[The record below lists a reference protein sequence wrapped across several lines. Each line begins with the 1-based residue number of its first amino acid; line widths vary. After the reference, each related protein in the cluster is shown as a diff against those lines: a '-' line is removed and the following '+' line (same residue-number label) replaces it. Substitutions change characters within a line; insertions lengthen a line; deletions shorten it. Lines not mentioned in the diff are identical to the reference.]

1 MEPLEIGEP
10 DLDERAHDLLEP
22 GLARD
27 GERLLVALPCLLRR
41 DALLQ
46 AIVARDEQLLDP
58 LPRVGALH
66 ERTLFMA
73 PIVRDLMEA
82 AVHPRSALRVLIADD
97 EPHFVEMVEG
107 MLAEDERIEL
117 VGTARD
123 GEEAVALALAHTPD
137 VIVMDISMPVLD
149 GIEAARQIHENDPDA
164 RILILTGL
172 STSADID
179 RSQTAGVAGFLTKDR
194 INSHLVSSILDLG
207 AC

>member
-1 MEPLEIGEP
+1 
-10 DLDERAHDLLEP
+10 
-22 GLARD
+22 
-27 GERLLVALPCLLRR
+27 
-41 DALLQ
+41 
-46 AIVARDEQLLDP
+46 
-58 LPRVGALH
+58 
-66 ERTLFMA
+66 
-73 PIVRDLMEA
+73 MEA

-97 EPHFVEMVEG
+97 ERHFVEMVEG

>member
-27 GERLLVALPCLLRR
+27 DERLLVALPCLLRR
-41 DALLQ
+41 GALLQ

-58 LPRVGALH
+58 LPRGALH

-73 PIVRDLMEA
+73 HIVRDLMEA